1 MCRTPQLIEEV
12 DQLIR
17 DTTEEILCLPKAR
30 SNDAVSEI
38 YDMIT
43 RFAREVEGH
52 VEGIKEDADLFQ
64 VFRTEKLH
72 FMKAIRCTAPG
83 FRPWIE
89 SKSKPKA
96 SAKPDPLEPPKTLP
110 PPDFLAS
117 EEVDL
122 SPKPLSDDEEPP
134 ESGLG
139 AKAIFIEEIQDRI
152 ER

>member
-1 MCRTPQLIEEV
+1 M
-12 DQLIR
+12 
-17 DTTEEILCLPKAR
+17 PKAR